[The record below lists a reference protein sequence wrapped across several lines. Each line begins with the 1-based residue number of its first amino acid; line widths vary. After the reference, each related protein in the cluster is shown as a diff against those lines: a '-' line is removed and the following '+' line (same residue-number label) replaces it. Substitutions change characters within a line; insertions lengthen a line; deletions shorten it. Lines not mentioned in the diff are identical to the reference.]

1 MRIALASENGV
12 GLAAHPGRVP
22 GFVILEHR
30 QGAWRPVEFRSN
42 PMAHHH
48 AAKIAGETHEH
59 QHEQEHHH
67 HDHGTLVEALAD
79 CDALIAGG
87 IGPRLVTDLTARG
100 IRVFVSGASTV
111 EEAAADYTAGRLA
124 PMVAGGACP
133 QP

>member
-30 QGAWRPVEFRSN
+30 QGGWRPVEFRSN

-48 AAKIAGETHEH
+48 AAKIAGQTHEH
-59 QHEQEHHH
+59 QN
-67 HDHGTLVEALAD
+67 HDHGSLVDAVAD

-87 IGPRLVTDLTARG
+87 IGPRLVADLTARG
-100 IRVFVSGASTV
+100 IRVYVSGASTV

-124 PMVAGGACP
+124 PMDAGGACP